1 VTVPDFQSL
10 MRPCLAVHEDGQ
22 PRTSADVRDRIAELM
37 QVTAEDRAILLPS
50 GSQPLFTNRVAWAV
64 THLAQVGLLDRPSRG
79 ITQITARGQEVLRQ
93 RPDRVDMKVLRQFP
107 EYEEFRTRT
116 RQRKGQPERA
126 LGTVSDTA
134 QDELAPREAITE
146 VIDSAH
152 SAVAADLLAR
162 VLKQPPVFLEQ
173 LVLRLLVRMGYGGLE
188 TPTEHLGGP
197 GDAGLDGLIRL
208 DTLGLD
214 VVYVQ
219 AKRYT
224 DQHVGR
230 PDIQAFVG
238 ALHGA
243 QASHVASS
251 PRGLCPA
258 TADRVPL
265 WRFQISYRSGMNRLT
280 GPARLAAT
288 TEVCSSPGSLARSHR
303 TISRAVTTGRPASA
317 GMPSCIVS
325 ILAATIPALASGV
338 RGREFATVSRSGLRG
353 FPGASS
359 ATSPSVHFSSW
370 LTGSFLAWFPSATV
384 SIPTA
389 RKKTTGPSSTRDGWA
404 SHHRGTAA
412 TAPEPR

>member
-1 VTVPDFQSL
+1 MPVPDFQSL

-22 PRTSADVRDRIAELM
+22 PHTSADVRDRIAELM
-37 QVTAEDRAILLPS
+37 QVTAEDRAVLLPS

-64 THLAQVGLLDRPSRG
+64 THLAQAGLLDRPSRG
-79 ITQITARGQEVLRQ
+79 ITQITARAQEVLQ
-93 RPDRVDMKVLRQFP
+93 QCPDRVDMKVLRRFP

-126 LGTVSDTA
+126 TGTVSEPA
-134 QDELAPREAITE
+134 PDELAPREAITE

-188 TPTEHLGGP
+188 TPTEHLGAP

-208 DTLGLD
+208 DPLGLD

-243 QASHVASS
+243 QASRGIFITTSRFS
-251 PRGLCPA
+251 PQA
-258 TADRVPL
+258 VDYADRV
-265 WRFQISYRSGMNRLT
+265 N
-280 GPARLAAT
+280 ARLVLIDGP
-288 TEVCSSPGSLARSHR
+288 E
-303 TISRAVTTGRPASA
+303 
-317 GMPSCIVS
+317 
-325 ILAATIPALASGV
+325 LAALMIEHDCGV
-338 RGREFATVSRSGLRG
+338 IVEE
-353 FPGASS
+353 
-359 ATSPSVHFSSW
+359 
-370 LTGSFLAWFPSATV
+370 SFVLKQVDENFFE
-384 SIPTA
+384 
-389 RKKTTGPSSTRDGWA
+389 
-404 SHHRGTAA
+404 
-412 TAPEPR
+412 EP